1 MPVIVVLGG
10 PILSLVD
17 AVIVQPPY
25 GLAHRTIGGHGRE
38 VSNLDFEVKN
48 PDLTEGR
55 RSRAE
60 ATPAA
65 PVRNCSAT
73 ALRPVAGALPGS

>member
-38 VSNLDFEVKN
+38 VSNLDFEAKN

-60 ATPAA
+60 ATRITHRCAQIDGS
-65 PVRNCSAT
+65 C
-73 ALRPVAGALPGS
+73 AGGEASPIR